1 MSFFEDY
8 LKENN
13 IDISDVLIFKKLDDV
28 DPLQKFRRKFL
39 LPPVIGEETRE
50 AVYLCGIL

>member
-28 DPLQKFRRKFL
+28 DPLQKFRCKFL